1 MQTILILHG
10 PNLNLLGQRV
20 VTLVD
25 EVMSVG
31 YHTKKFDAASIPSG
45 LYLYRMVAGQTSFIR
60 KMMLV
65 K

>member
-1 MQTILILHG
+1 
-10 PNLNLLGQRV
+10 V
-20 VTLVD
+20 
-25 EVMSVG
+25 
-31 YHTKKFDAASIPSG
+31 KFDAASIPSG